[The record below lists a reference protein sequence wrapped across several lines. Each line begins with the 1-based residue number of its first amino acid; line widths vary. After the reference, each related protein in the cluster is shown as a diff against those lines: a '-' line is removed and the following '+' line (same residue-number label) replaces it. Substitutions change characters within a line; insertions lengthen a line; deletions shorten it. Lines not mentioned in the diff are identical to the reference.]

1 MAHLEQYAFD
11 PKEAFSPDGIES
23 MNRNIAVLNGGV
35 PHKPIYKVRKY
46 ELAEKFAVGQTGNKA
61 KKYVEAAK
69 GTALFTFVFE
79 KENESECDRK
89 LVPIAL
95 RDVISAQKAA
105 HLNWVEHLKN
115 NLLSNN
121 PLLRDYSFLF
131 VMSPGDLVY
140 LPTDEELKTK
150 RYKIDINRI
159 YKVVSL
165 DGENPNFIP
174 VNVASMVVDSVE
186 FTRHNKTSRSA
197 DGKLIK
203 KTCIPIQVDRLGNI
217 IAINND

>member
-1 MAHLEQYAFD
+1 M
-11 PKEAFSPDGIES
+11 
-23 MNRNIAVLNGGV
+23 
-35 PHKPIYKVRKY
+35 
-46 ELAEKFAVGQTGNKA
+46 
-61 KKYVEAAK
+61 
-69 GTALFTFVFE
+69 
-79 KENESECDRK
+79 
-89 LVPIAL
+89 
-95 RDVISAQKAA
+95 
-105 HLNWVEHLKN
+105 

-186 FTRHNKTSRSA
+186 FTSHNKTSRSA